1 MAIPK
6 YYPPVN
12 LGRRLFGS
20 RVEATFNSEKL
31 TQGKEFSA
39 NQFGFVSQL
48 GKDWQKGH
56 LLGVQFG
63 GIADER
69 NFLPMTQKANLAFKE
84 NVEDKLREII
94 LWHDAFYLLEETH
107 RSCFIQYTVDVS
119 TDNPLVLHGIMEPS
133 SFTAMIEIKDS
144 TSCVIDN
151 GLLNRFFYQNF
162 TDIMFPMQK
171 AFRTNL

>member
-1 MAIPK
+1 MIAIPK

-31 TQGKEFSA
+31 TQGKDFSA

-94 LWHDAFYLLEETH
+94 LWHDAFYLLKKHIGLASYNTPWMFQQTILS
-107 RSCFIQYTVDVS
+107 SC
-119 TDNPLVLHGIMEPS
+119 ME
-133 SFTAMIEIKDS
+133 
-144 TSCVIDN
+144 
-151 GLLNRFFYQNF
+151 LWNF
-162 TDIMFPMQK
+162 HHS
-171 AFRTNL
+171 RT